1 MAQRAEDEY
10 KKERT
15 RDECI
20 HQKLQASHSITQ
32 HQRNL
37 LNLFKMFKTLAAS
50 LVLLAGSAMAMTP
63 NPQTQSLKPRSDY
76 CGTDRKY
83 SLKNHVKKI
92 LTRPAEYNIDWYC
105 VNSDT
110 SCCVGSVQGVCM
122 PTGYSCCDTGF
133 YCEPDE
139 QCYLVGNVQY
149 CIKDGN
155 KAEATRTAESHSVGE
170 TEGSK
175 SKDDDDDDEDNSAVA
190 STSNRVL
197 LLLPLLGAVA
207 AWL

>member
-1 MAQRAEDEY
+1 M
-10 KKERT
+10 
-15 RDECI
+15 
-20 HQKLQASHSITQ
+20 S
-32 HQRNL
+32 
-37 LNLFKMFKTLAAS
+37 KTLAAS

-63 NPQTQSLKPRSDY
+63 NPQTQSLKPR
-76 CGTDRKY
+76 K
-83 SLKNHVKKI
+83 
-92 LTRPAEYNIDWYC
+92 YNIDWYC

-170 TEGSK
+170 TEASK
-175 SKDDDDDDEDNSAVA
+175 SKNKDSSDDDDDEDNSAVA

>member
-1 MAQRAEDEY
+1 
-10 KKERT
+10 
-15 RDECI
+15 
-20 HQKLQASHSITQ
+20 
-32 HQRNL
+32 
-37 LNLFKMFKTLAAS
+37 MFKTLAAS

-63 NPQTQSLKPRSDY
+63 NPQTQSLKARSDY
-76 CGTDRKY
+76 CGTDQ
-83 SLKNHVKKI
+83 
-92 LTRPAEYNIDWYC
+92 YNIDWYC
-105 VNSDT
+105 INDDT
-110 SCCVGSVQGVCM
+110 TCCVGSVQGVCM

-139 QCYLVGNVQY
+139 QCYLVGSVQY
-149 CIKDGN
+149 CVKDGN

-170 TEGSK
+170 TEASK
-175 SKDDDDDDEDNSAVA
+175 SKGKSKSGSDDDDDDDDDEDNAAVT

>member
-1 MAQRAEDEY
+1 M
-10 KKERT
+10 
-15 RDECI
+15 
-20 HQKLQASHSITQ
+20 S
-32 HQRNL
+32 
-37 LNLFKMFKTLAAS
+37 KTLAAS

-83 SLKNHVKKI
+83 SFLKIHAEKI

-170 TEGSK
+170 TEASKGKKKGS
-175 SKDDDDDDEDNSAVA
+175 SDDDDDDDDDDEENSAMA

>member
-1 MAQRAEDEY
+1 M
-10 KKERT
+10 
-15 RDECI
+15 
-20 HQKLQASHSITQ
+20 S
-32 HQRNL
+32 
-37 LNLFKMFKTLAAS
+37 KTLAAS

-76 CGTDRKY
+76 CGTDQ
-83 SLKNHVKKI
+83 
-92 LTRPAEYNIDWYC
+92 YNIDWYC

-170 TEGSK
+170 TEASKGKKKGS
-175 SKDDDDDDEDNSAVA
+175 SDDDDDDDDDDEENSAMA